1 MKVLIV
7 GGAGFLGS
15 YIADTLVEYDV
26 TVYDILKNNNHKT
39 IVGNVLDLD
48 LMTSSFY
55 GFDAVIHTAALTSRI
70 AGTNEDIFQ
79 INSIGTFN
87 VHEAARKNGITKVIS
102 TSSETVYGYFMQN
115 VSLNNIPKEMP
126 INETYFPNPKDTY
139 AFSKVIGENIA
150 KFYACNYEMNTAVIR
165 PPWIVSPKDYEVH
178 LGFINGGKSG
188 GERGQSAFPFNC
200 FNTHAW
206 VDVRDLAVA
215 YRIVLEKNTS
225 FEIFNVNSDDSTLN
239 FPLAMI
245 YKGVESFE
253 KFHDLRSGLSN
264 EKIKALGFQPF
275 YNRSHLI

>member
-26 TVYDILKNNNHKT
+26 TVYDISINKNHKT
-39 IVGNVLDLD
+39 IVGNVLDLN
-48 LMTSSFY
+48 LTTSSFY

-87 VHEAARKNGITKVIS
+87 VHEAARRNGISKVIS
-102 TSSETVYGYFMQN
+102 TSSEAVYGFFMQN
-115 VSLNNIPKEMP
+115 VSVHNIPKEMP
-126 INETYFPNPKDTY
+126 INETYLTNPKDTY
-139 AFSKVIGENIA
+139 ALSKVIGENIA

-165 PPWIVSPKDYEVH
+165 PPWIASSKDYEVH

-188 GERGQSAFPFNC
+188 WGRGQSAFPFNC

-206 VDVRDLAVA
+206 VDVRDLANA
-215 YRIVLEKNTS
+215 YRIVLEKNLS
-225 FEIFNVNSDDSTLN
+225 FEIYNVNADDSTLN
-239 FPLAMI
+239 FPLSI
-245 YKGVESFE
+245 VYKGVESFE
-253 KFHDLRSGLSN
+253 KFYDLRSGLSN
-264 EKIKALGFQPF
+264 EKIKKLGFLPF
-275 YNRSHLI
+275 YNRSHLV